1 MIFAPLVRGL
11 SESRRVVSAR
21 HRSLSIS
28 AQKLRRAFDL
38 SSPAAIPHHSLLIAF
53 DIFPRGAPQSSRLGS
68 SFAVPH
74 RHHLCIHQTAST
86 ADAEGLAAGFV
97 LRARVCTS
105 FQKCSMA
112 CGTTCVRSFGRVP
125 CRVFGT
131 ESSCGAVAIY
141 LASTHRHLTSTLKFF
156 SFSQRWSRLDDVVY
170 TSTDVEDL
178 SDMLAVVEVCCST
191 KDEKSLLCRLFR
203 ATCQSVAQFDEFTF

>member
-53 DIFPRGAPQSSRLGS
+53 DNFTRGAPKAHVWALRLRFLTAITFVSTNSQHSRRGRIS
-68 SFAVPH
+68 GRICA
-74 RHHLCIHQTAST
+74 AS
-86 ADAEGLAAGFV
+86 EGLYKLSKV
-97 LRARVCTS
+97 LHGLRNGV
-105 FQKCSMA
+105 
-112 CGTTCVRSFGRVP
+112 
-125 CRVFGT
+125 
-131 ESSCGAVAIY
+131 ELWAVAIY